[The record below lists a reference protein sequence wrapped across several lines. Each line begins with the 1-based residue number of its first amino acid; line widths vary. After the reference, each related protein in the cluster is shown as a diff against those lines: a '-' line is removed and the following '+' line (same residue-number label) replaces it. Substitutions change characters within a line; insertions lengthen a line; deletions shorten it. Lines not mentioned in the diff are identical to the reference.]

1 MRAVFFSFLLF
12 TLLLPRGAGGEPLSA
27 PQTGMAPEADAFAA
41 LLEDNADGGSSSG
54 GRGNG
59 WIRLEEGS
67 RPAYVGIHGGTAPIS
82 LLRSPGGVLFALT
95 GTTGNDFSRILRRDA
110 TRNGTEF
117 TADVAAATFSPLPD
131 EDFQPFGLSNPE
143 GVSAVMG
150 GRLEVEAY
158 SEEAVPA
165 PVPPLRLRSYLRL
178 LKSTDAR

>member
-1 MRAVFFSFLLF
+1 VRAVFFSFLLF
-12 TLLLPRGAGGEPLSA
+12 TLFLPGEAGGDPLSA
-27 PQTGMAPEADAFAA
+27 PQTGMVPEADAFAA
-41 LLEDNADGGSSSG
+41 LLEDNADGGRSSG
-54 GRGNG
+54 RESG
-59 WIRLEEGS
+59 WIRLEGGA

-110 TRNGTEF
+110 ARNGTEL

-158 SEEAVPA
+158 ADETAPPA
-165 PVPPLRLRSYLRL
+165 APPLRLRSYLRL

>member
-1 MRAVFFSFLLF
+1 VRAVFFSFMLF
-12 TLLLPRGAGGEPLSA
+12 TLLLPGEAGGESLSA
-27 PQTGMAPEADAFAA
+27 PQAGTAPEVDAFAA
-41 LLEDNADGGSSSG
+41 LLEDNADAGFSSGSGGS
-54 GRGNG
+54 G
-59 WIRLEEGS
+59 WIRLGEGT

-143 GVSAVMG
+143 GVSAVMDKG
-150 GRLEVEAY
+150 LEVETY
-158 SEEAVPA
+158 SEDTAPA
-165 PVPPLRLRSYLRL
+165 PAPPLRLRSYLRL
-178 LKSTDAR
+178 LRSADVR